1 MDRRDYTDRVLSS
14 LRRVTEKEREAIRSE
29 LDGHIE
35 DHMEALRELGYDEEL
50 AEERAIAAM
59 GEPDEVGRELN
70 KQYPFRWLVAK
81 WGAILLAVCIAFDIY
96 VSDYYHTDPAAEDAM
111 VSDDVVSVTEQNGN
125 WVFAPESPTA
135 GLIFYPGGKV
145 ENTAYA
151 PLLHDLAEDGILC
164 VLVKMPCNLA
174 VLDRNAADSIP
185 ERFSEVTDWYIGG
198 HSLGGAMAASY
209 AAKHTDELDGLVLL
223 AAYSTADL
231 TDSGLRVYST
241 YGSEDGVLNREKY
254 EADRTNL
261 PQDTTETVI
270 DGGCHAGFGSYGAQK
285 GDGTPTISAE
295 EQQQQTADEP
305 AAWMNL
311 Q

>member
-1 MDRRDYTDRVLSS
+1 MKQKKKSFP
-14 LRRVTEKEREAIRSE
+14 RRVF
-29 LDGHIE
+29 LC
-35 DHMEALRELGYDEEL
+35 L
-50 AEERAIAAM
+50 
-59 GEPDEVGRELN
+59 
-70 KQYPFRWLVAK
+70 LVV
-81 WGAILLAVCIAFDIY
+81 LLAACIAFGVY
-96 VSDYYHTDPAAEDAM
+96 VSDYYHADPAAEDAL
-111 VSDDVVSVTEQNGN
+111 VSDDTVTVAEQDRC
-125 WVFAPESPTA
+125 WIFAPESPTA

-174 VLDRNAADSIP
+174 VLDMNAADGIP
-185 ERFSEVTDWYIGG
+185 ERFPEVTSWYIGG

-209 AAKHTDELDGLVLL
+209 ASKHADKLDGLVLL

-254 EADRTNL
+254 EADRANL
-261 PQDTTETVI
+261 PQDTSETVI

-285 GDGTPTISAE
+285 GDGTPVISAE
-295 EQQQQTADEP
+295 EQQQQTAD
-305 AAWMNL
+305 ALAVWMK
-311 Q
+311 QAS

>member
-1 MDRRDYTDRVLSS
+1 MKNQKKKSFP
-14 LRRVTEKEREAIRSE
+14 RRVF
-29 LDGHIE
+29 LC
-35 DHMEALRELGYDEEL
+35 LL
-50 AEERAIAAM
+50 A
-59 GEPDEVGRELN
+59 V
-70 KQYPFRWLVAK
+70 
-81 WGAILLAVCIAFDIY
+81 LLAVCIAFDIY
-96 VSDYYHTDPAAEDAM
+96 VSDYYHADPAAEDAL

-151 PLLHDLAEDGILC
+151 PLLHDLA
-164 VLVKMPCNLA
+164 
-174 VLDRNAADSIP
+174 
-185 ERFSEVTDWYIGG
+185 
-198 HSLGGAMAASY
+198 
-209 AAKHTDELDGLVLL
+209 
-223 AAYSTADL
+223 
-231 TDSGLRVYST
+231 
-241 YGSEDGVLNREKY
+241 EDGVLNREKY

-295 EQQQQTADEP
+295 EQQRQTADAL

>member
-1 MDRRDYTDRVLSS
+1 MKNQKKKSFPLRVFLC
-14 LRRVTEKEREAIRSE
+14 L
-29 LDGHIE
+29 
-35 DHMEALRELGYDEEL
+35 L
-50 AEERAIAAM
+50 A
-59 GEPDEVGRELN
+59 V
-70 KQYPFRWLVAK
+70 
-81 WGAILLAVCIAFDIY
+81 LLAVCVAFGVY
-96 VSDYYHTDPAAEDAM
+96 VSDYYHTDPAAEDAL
-111 VSDDVVSVTEQNGN
+111 VSDRFVSVTEQNGN

-174 VLDRNAADSIP
+174 VLDMNAADSIP

-254 EADRTNL
+254 EADRANL

-270 DGGCHAGFGSYGAQK
+270 DGGCHAGFGSYSAQK

-295 EQQQQTADEP
+295 EQQQQTADAL

>member
-1 MDRRDYTDRVLSS
+1 MKNQKKKSFP
-14 LRRVTEKEREAIRSE
+14 RRVF
-29 LDGHIE
+29 LC
-35 DHMEALRELGYDEEL
+35 LL
-50 AEERAIAAM
+50 A
-59 GEPDEVGRELN
+59 V
-70 KQYPFRWLVAK
+70 
-81 WGAILLAVCIAFDIY
+81 LLAVCVAFGVY
-96 VSDYYHTDPAAEDAM
+96 VSDYYHADPAAEDAL
-111 VSDDVVSVTEQNGN
+111 VSDDVVSVTKQNGN

-151 PLLHDLAEDGILC
+151 PLLHDLAE
-164 VLVKMPCNLA
+164 
-174 VLDRNAADSIP
+174 DSIP

-295 EQQQQTADEP
+295 EQQRQTVDALV
-305 AAWMNL
+305 AWMNL